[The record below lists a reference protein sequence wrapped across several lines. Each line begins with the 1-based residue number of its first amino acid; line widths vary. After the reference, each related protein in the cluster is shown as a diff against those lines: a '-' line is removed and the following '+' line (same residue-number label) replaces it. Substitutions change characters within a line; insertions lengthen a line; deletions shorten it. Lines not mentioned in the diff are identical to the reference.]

1 VHINRKRQSDH
12 PTALDAQTSAQEA
25 APARQ
30 REGRYSLQRVALA
43 GFGVLGTAG
52 LLLLAGCPANL
63 EQPERFDMASTGGG
77 SGPTGGGTGMGGAL
91 PTVDTTCLTKV
102 FTDVCVTC
110 HVPGGA
116 LSAGLD
122 LQSAGVA
129 ARLVNVAAMHQM
141 GTPGPCPPVKLVDTT
156 APASSWLLA
165 KINGTQ
171 MMCGGVMPLAGAALT
186 ADQKACITTFVMA
199 EAAAVGGAAAP
210 AGGAGAAAGGAA
222 AGTTAGT
229 GGM

>member
-25 APARQ
+25 APGRQ
-30 REGRYSLQRVALA
+30 REGRYGLQRVALA
-43 GFGVLGTAG
+43 CFGVLGTAG

-63 EQPERFDMASTGGG
+63 EQPERFDIASTGGG

-91 PTVDTTCLTKV
+91 PMVDTTCLTKV
-102 FTDVCVTC
+102 FTDVCTAC

-122 LQSAGVA
+122 LQTAGVA
-129 ARLVNVAAMHQM
+129 ARLVNVRAMHQM
-141 GTPGPCPPVKLVDTT
+141 GDPGPCPTVNLVDTT
-156 APASSWLLA
+156 APANSWLLT
-165 KINGTQ
+165 KINGMQ
-171 MMCGGVMPLAGAALT
+171 GPCGGAMPLAGAALT
-186 ADQKACITTFVMA
+186 AEQKACVNTFVMA

-210 AGGAGAAAGGAA
+210 ASGAGAAAGGAA
-222 AGTTAGT
+222 AATTAGT